1 MSSDIRVVLLA
12 KLFTHLPQEEL
23 ESVVKEMD
31 EAVKSIYRRKISGAD
46 QAEGKRDILGCLC
59 EATRRPQ
66 GRVNQLACG
75 NHPGHAIS
83 VPERERGGWKG

>member
-46 QAEGKRDILGCLC
+46 QAEGKRDILG
-59 EATRRPQ
+59 APVRPPRAHRDELTSW
-66 GRVNQLACG
+66 RV
-75 NHPGHAIS
+75 
-83 VPERERGGWKG
+83 